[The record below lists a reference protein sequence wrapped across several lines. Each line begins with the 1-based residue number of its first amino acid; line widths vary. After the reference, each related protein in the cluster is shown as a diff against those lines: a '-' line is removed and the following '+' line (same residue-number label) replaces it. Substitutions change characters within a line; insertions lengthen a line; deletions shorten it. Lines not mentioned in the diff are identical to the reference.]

1 MTLKMKP
8 SLIIFQV
15 EASRK
20 RRASYNQFLP
30 FLKCDVSYS
39 EVDLK
44 YISCISSPLWETS
57 TDLKTKYKCR
67 ITEGVSRVS
76 SANAFLIS
84 ILFMW
89 IWKKKKSA
97 LFLLILPLPGGF
109 AFVRQSACFM
119 NVLQWSG
126 FVSLPQKNYKNQ
138 VSPTE
143 LVCNQFGI
151 ALTSMYQSAYW
162 VGWSTMA
169 YQILAMSQYC
179 LLLCWYLLS
188 LFYYTM
194 ETFSM
199 WEVRRRFFAIGGI
212 LHGLKCFNV
221 MPGLRSYDSPN
232 VNTKSGLLGGA
243 SL

>member
-1 MTLKMKP
+1 MSAIQRLTWN
-8 SLIIFQV
+8 IFPVSALLSEKLRQIWRQNTNAASQKEWV
-15 EASRK
+15 EFH
-20 RRASYNQFLP
+20 QQMHFLYRS
-30 FLKCDVSYS
+30 FLCEY
-39 EVDLK
+39 
-44 YISCISSPLWETS
+44 
-57 TDLKTKYKCR
+57 
-67 ITEGVSRVS
+67 G
-76 SANAFLIS
+76 
-84 ILFMW
+84 
-89 IWKKKKSA
+89 KKKSA

-109 AFVRQSACFM
+109 VFVHQSACFM

-232 VNTKSGLLGGA
+232 VNTTSGLLGDPSQRGWIWVRA